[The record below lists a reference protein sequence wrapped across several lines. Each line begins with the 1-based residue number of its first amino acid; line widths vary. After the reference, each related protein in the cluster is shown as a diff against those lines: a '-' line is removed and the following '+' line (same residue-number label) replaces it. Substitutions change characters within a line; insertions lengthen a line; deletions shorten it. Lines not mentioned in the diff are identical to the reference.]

1 MSDVS
6 AVAYIKQDKLMINR
20 AIMVLFAAAL
30 LIVAGTGCH
39 TARGFGEDMSAAG
52 DKIQEKTDK

>member
-1 MSDVS
+1 
-6 AVAYIKQDKLMINR
+6 MINR
-20 AIMVLFAAAL
+20 AIMILFAAAL